1 MIGRRFMKRWKRNL
15 LTVLALSISF
25 LMVLSLS
32 SLSRGMDRA
41 AAGASG
47 STPRD
52 IVIASSGYAPS
63 IEGAHSKSLGLLSDT
78 RNVTAAMPVL
88 TLIGRLGFPTSD
100 LKASLRGASPSP
112 LKVCDG
118 SYFSESTGMV
128 GLVPGLARSFIR
140 DGSLVIRS
148 ERMGLE
154 GYFEE
159 DGSPFHDS
167 NYTTGW
173 TGELMVDETLV
184 RSHSLEIG
192 DPVLYI
198 SPDGRVLDAFRLK
211 GLLKTSLLGGGLTS
225 QLLGGVALA
234 HLGEL
239 QFLEGYGP
247 RNGSGPGR
255 EDLCSAIYLDLTE
268 ESSSRDPMEM
278 FRSGLRER
286 FPGHKVVSS
295 EGRIYRLEEEVL
307 ILTVF
312 SIGVG
317 VTALLIGGL
326 FLSAIMVMDVEDRS
340 RDISIMRAIG
350 ISRMR
355 IYLEVL
361 RDSLVLSFLGILLGA
376 SGGRLLLDGLDSYM
390 KDLYGLNIDFFVMDG
405 NWVIL
410 TAFSMVVFVTIFSLV
425 PGMRAAM
432 MGPGKEWNGAK
443 GR

>member
-1 MIGRRFMKRWKRNL
+1 MIGRRFMKRWRRNL

-41 AAGASG
+41 ARGASG

-52 IVIASSGYAPS
+52 IVIASSGSAPS
-63 IEGAHSKSLGLLSDT
+63 IEFAHSKSLELISDT

-88 TLIGRLGFPTSD
+88 TLIGRLGFPAD
-100 LKASLRGASPSP
+100 DWKAALKGTLPSP
-112 LKVCDG
+112 MKGLDG
-118 SYFSESTGMV
+118 RYVAESTGLV
-128 GLVPGLARSFIR
+128 GLVPGLARPFVK
-140 DGSLVIRS
+140 DGGLVIRS

-154 GYFEE
+154 GFFEE

-167 NYTTGW
+167 NYTSGW
-173 TGELMVDETLV
+173 TGELMLDENLV

-247 RNGSGPGR
+247 RSGGGTGR
-255 EDLCSAIYLDLTE
+255 EDLCSAIYVDLTDE
-268 ESSSRDPMEM
+268 MSAAASRDIFM
-278 FRSGLRER
+278 SGLRER
-286 FPGHKVVSS
+286 FPGHKVVTS

-312 SIGVG
+312 SFGVG
-317 VTALLIGGL
+317 GTALLIGGL
-326 FLSAIMVMDVEDRS
+326 FLSAIMIMDVEDRS
-340 RDISIMRAIG
+340 RDLSIMRAIG
-350 ISRMR
+350 ISRTR

-361 RDSLVLSFLGILLGA
+361 RDSLVLAFLGTLLGA
-376 SGGRLLLDGLDSYM
+376 LSGDILLDGLDSYL

-405 NWVIL
+405 NWVVI
-410 TAFSMVVFVTIFSLV
+410 TALSMVLFVAVFSLV